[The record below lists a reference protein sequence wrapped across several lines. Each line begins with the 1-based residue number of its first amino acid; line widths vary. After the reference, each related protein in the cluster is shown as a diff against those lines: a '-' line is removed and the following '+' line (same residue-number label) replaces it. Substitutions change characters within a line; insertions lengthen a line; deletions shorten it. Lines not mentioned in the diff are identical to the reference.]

1 MSGCGDMGG
10 IKSQEIHTW
19 LLLYRYQIL
28 FVCKLYLELKGKKAG
43 KANAKAL
50 STTIISV
57 IDQCFNTRHV
67 IQKYSWLLDY
77 NSGSCHMYFLFR
89 IRVDKVTITTFLRN
103 LKIYDYT
110 KFKSIWTEGRSLKL

>member
-1 MSGCGDMGG
+1 MSGCGDMDGT
-10 IKSQEIHTW
+10 ISQEIHTW

-43 KANAKAL
+43 KANAEAL
-50 STTIISV
+50 STTIITI

-77 NSGSCHMYFLFR
+77 NSGSCHMYFLLR
-89 IRVDKVTITTFLRN
+89 IRVDKVTITTFFTQSEDIWLY
-103 LKIYDYT
+103 KIQKYLN
-110 KFKSIWTEGRSLKL
+110 KRAIF